1 MGKITTL
8 VLATRNH
15 GKVIELKAMLTGFPV
30 LVKTL
35 DDFDRISPIAEDQDN
50 FNDNA
55 VKKACVTAH
64 ILGLAT
70 LADDSGLV
78 VDALDGA
85 PGVYS
90 ARFAGKDAT
99 DVERCR
105 KILDDM
111 QGETNRKA
119 AFECV
124 IAIGAPS
131 GAVLTYRGRCEGAI
145 AEEPSGDNGFGY
157 DPIFYYPPL
166 GKTFAA
172 LNREEKQRVSHRGK
186 AIGVLG
192 NEFDKALRW
201 IEQQVVHTQEVS
213 ERPKGH

>member
-8 VLATRNH
+8 VLATRNR
-15 GKVIELKAMLTGFPV
+15 GKVVELEEMLTVFPIRV
-30 LVKTL
+30 RTL
-35 DDFDRISPIAEDQDN
+35 DDFDRISPIIEDQDS
-50 FNDNA
+50 FNGNA
-55 VKKACVTAH
+55 VKKASVTAH
-64 ILGLAT
+64 ILGLPT
-70 LADDSGLV
+70 MADDSGLI

-90 ARFAGKDAT
+90 SRFAGEHAT
-99 DVERCR
+99 DAQRCR
-105 KILDDM
+105 KILNDM

-124 IAIGAPS
+124 IAIAAPS
-131 GAVLTYRGRCEGAI
+131 GVALTYRGRCEGLI
-145 AEEPSGDNGFGY
+145 AEEPLGDNGFGY

-166 GKTFAA
+166 GKTFAE

-186 AIGVLG
+186 ALTMLG

-201 IEQQVVHTQEVS
+201 IEQHVS
-213 ERPKGH
+213 EMPERLRRD